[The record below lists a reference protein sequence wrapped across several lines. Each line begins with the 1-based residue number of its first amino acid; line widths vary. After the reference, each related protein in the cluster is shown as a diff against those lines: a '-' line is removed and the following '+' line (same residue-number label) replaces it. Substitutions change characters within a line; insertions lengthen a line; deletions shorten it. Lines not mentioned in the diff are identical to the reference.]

1 MTDIPE
7 HTFECGPTNFTVSQY
22 NETVSEAIY
31 ACGKEQERYTRSN
44 GAYSG
49 KSGPINLKVL
59 IMLIVVTMIREVCA
73 IGDIDQY
80 GLQMVDSPNVEG
92 NVYNVT

>member
-22 NETVSEAIY
+22 NETIIEHIY
-31 ACGKEQERYTRSN
+31 ICGKEQERYRYTQSN

-49 KSGPINLKVL
+49 KTAQLTLK
-59 IMLIVVTMIREVCA
+59 
-73 IGDIDQY
+73 
-80 GLQMVDSPNVEG
+80 S
-92 NVYNVT
+92 

>member
-22 NETVSEAIY
+22 NLTIIEEIY
-31 ACGKEQERYTRSN
+31 VCGKVQERYTQSN

-49 KSGPINLKVL
+49 KNSAISLKVL
-59 IMLIVVTMIREVCA
+59 IILIVVTMINGVCA
-73 IGDIDQY
+73 ISDVDQV
-80 GLQMVDSPNVEG
+80 GLQMVDCLM
-92 NVYNVT
+92 